1 MNKLMHLMITNPG
14 YGLAISTDMDSE
26 FIYFIV
32 SDSLLAIKFAMSI
45 DEYRSEIG
53 EDLLY
58 VKIHSAIDSIKSA
71 DREQLDFFDN
81 FGDDGELLFNGPN

>member
-1 MNKLMHLMITNPG
+1 MNRLMHLMITNPG
-14 YGLAISTDMDSE
+14 FGVAISTDMDSE
-26 FIYFIV
+26 YIYFVV
-32 SDSLLAIKFAMSI
+32 SDNQIAIKFAMSV

-71 DREQLDFFDN
+71 DMERLDFFDN
-81 FGDDGELLFNGPN
+81 FDDGELLGNGLN

>member
-1 MNKLMHLMITNPG
+1 MITNPG
-14 YGLAISTDMDSE
+14 YGIAISTDEDSE
-26 FIYFIV
+26 FIYIMV
-32 SDSLLAIKFAMSI
+32 SDNELAIKIALSL

-71 DREQLDFFDN
+71 DKERLDFFDN
-81 FGDDGELLFNGPN
+81 YGDDGELLFNGPN